1 MTIYFNS
8 NMWFFPNVFMMQ
20 SLAALERGQCWFYKV
35 TWDFS
40 VFLTFI
46 LLLPWTE
53 HWLLDTYGKF
63 KMIDTC
69 HFFHG
74 ELRSTAFSWTWLSSL
89 SCLFLE
95 WSGNPLCKRAWVL
108 KALIFWTGTPSIF
121 SRNQLPSSGK
131 TPPQEK
137 SMYRVTK
144 ALPWMVWAESQPPPV
159 KIPHNKN
166 EYRRVLLP
174 GSFQIL

>member
-1 MTIYFNS
+1 
-8 NMWFFPNVFMMQ
+8 
-20 SLAALERGQCWFYKV
+20 
-35 TWDFS
+35 
-40 VFLTFI
+40 
-46 LLLPWTE
+46 
-53 HWLLDTYGKF
+53 
-63 KMIDTC
+63 MINTC
-69 HFFHG
+69 QFFHW

-131 TPPQEK
+131 TPPQGK

-144 ALPWMVWAESQPPPV
+144 ALLWMVWAESQPPPV

-174 GSFQIL
+174 GSFQILQIQQTKWRITTSWHVSSHKTWQVEMQFVILMLY